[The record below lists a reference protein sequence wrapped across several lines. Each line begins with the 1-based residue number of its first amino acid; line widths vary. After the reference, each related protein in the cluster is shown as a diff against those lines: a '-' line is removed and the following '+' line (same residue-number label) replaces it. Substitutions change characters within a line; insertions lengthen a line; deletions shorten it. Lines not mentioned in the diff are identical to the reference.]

1 MPGESLLSIHPFF
14 INFWEQNLDSY
25 VPSKKLNLMKVL
37 KFGGTSVGSSE
48 NIRKVK
54 EIVNDQEGNVIVVVS
69 ALGGITDKILR
80 AAITA
85 STGTGDFHTDL
96 KEIKEK
102 HYVTIDEL
110 FNGGGS
116 IKYIVDELL
125 DELEQILTGIT
136 LVGELTA
143 KTLDRIA
150 GIGERISSNIVAQF
164 LGAERVDSSEIIQTD
179 SAFGKALVDFKVTN
193 RLIRDRFTSFEGV
206 AVLPG
211 FISKNEKGEFTTLG
225 RGGSDYTAAIISA
238 ALDVDVLEIWT
249 DVNGFMTAD
258 PRVIRKAYTIPELTY
273 SEAMELSHFGAKV
286 IYPPTILPV
295 YQKGIPIQ
303 IKNTFEPANSGTR
316 ISRTLKNGLER
327 PIKGISSISGINLVT
342 LQGLGMVGVT
352 GISMRLF
359 SALAKENVN
368 VILISQASSE
378 NSISVAIDE
387 HAVESAREAI
397 QTEFEKEIA
406 SGQINKIEMESDL
419 SVVAIVGENMKHT
432 TGIAGKLFSTMGKS
446 GVNIIA
452 IAQGASEL
460 NISWVVKTEELRKT
474 LNAVHESFF
483 LSENVELNVFL
494 MGTGT
499 VGGNLL
505 QQLQSQQE
513 KLIKEKHLKIK
524 LTGVANS
531 KKMVFNRDGIDIS
544 TFAESLNKSD
554 QTSSLGGFVKGI
566 KDMNIY
572 NSVFVDCTASDD
584 VANIYKEVLSS
595 NISIVTANK
604 VAASSDFENYSELK
618 KIAKRKGVKFLFETN
633 VGAGLPIINT
643 LNDLVYSGD
652 KILRIEAVL
661 SGTLNYIFNTISA
674 DVPLSKTIQQAKEE
688 GYSEPDPRIDLSGV
702 DVARKVLI
710 LARESGY
717 RIEMED
723 IKINKFVPDSYFE
736 GSLDE
741 FWSGIS
747 DLDGE
752 FEKERKRLEKENK
765 KWRFVARFENG
776 AAEVGLQEV
785 DSKHPFYDLEGSNNL
800 VMYTTERY
808 HEFPMLIK
816 GYGAGASVTAAGV
829 FADLIK
835 VSNI

>member
-1 MPGESLLSIHPFF
+1 
-14 INFWEQNLDSY
+14 
-25 VPSKKLNLMKVL
+25 MKVL
-37 KFGGTSVGSSE
+37 KFGGTSVGSAA
-48 NIRKVK
+48 NIKKVK
-54 EIVNDQEGNVIVVVS
+54 AVVDTQTDDVIVVVS
-69 ALGGITDKILR
+69 ALGGITDKILT
-80 AAITA
+80 AAKKA
-85 STGTGDFHTDL
+85 AQGAENFHEEL
-96 KEIKEK
+96 NEIQQKHKE
-102 HYVTIDEL
+102 TIHQL
-110 FNGGGS
+110 FNGNGS
-116 IKYIVDELL
+116 ITYIVDELL
-125 DELEQILTGIT
+125 EELGQILTGIT
-136 LVGELTA
+136 LVGELTS

-150 GIGERISSNIVAQF
+150 GIGERISSYIVAQF
-164 LGAERVDSSEIIQTD
+164 LGAVRKDSSEFIQTD
-179 SAFGKALVDFKVTN
+179 SNFGKATVNFELSNKKIQEAFAGFK
-193 RLIRDRFTSFEGV
+193 GV
-206 AVLPG
+206 AVVPG

-225 RGGSDYTAAIISA
+225 RGGSDFTAAIISA
-238 ALDVDVLEIWT
+238 ALEVNILEIWT

-303 IKNTFEPANSGTR
+303 IKNTFEPENEGTK
-316 ISRTLKNGLER
+316 ISRGVKNGFDR
-327 PIKGISSISGINLVT
+327 PIKGISSISGITLVT
-342 LQGLGMVGVT
+342 LQGIGMVGVT

-387 HAVESAREAI
+387 HTVDLAENAI
-397 QTEFEKEIA
+397 RDEFEKEI
-406 SGQINKIEMESDL
+406 SLGQINKIEMENKL
-419 SVVAIVGENMKHT
+419 SIVAIVGENMKHT

-460 NISWVVKTEELRKT
+460 NISWVVNNDELRKT
-474 LNAVHESFF
+474 LNVVHESFF
-483 LSENVELNVFL
+483 LSENSELNIFL
-494 MGTGT
+494 MGIGT

-505 QQLQSQQE
+505 DQLQKQQE
-513 KLIKEKHLKIK
+513 RLLKEKHLKLK

-531 KKMVFNRDGIDIS
+531 QKMLFVRDGININQLKQELEIS
-544 TFAESLNKSD
+544 VLK
-554 QTSSLGGFVKGI
+554 SSLHGFVNEI
-566 KDMNIY
+566 KKMNIY
-572 NSVFVDCTASDD
+572 NSVFVDCTASEEL
-584 VANIYKEVLSS
+584 AGLYKEILGS

-604 VAASSDFENYSELK
+604 VAASSEYKNYAELK
-618 KIAKRKGVKFLFETN
+618 KIAKNKGVKFLFETN

-643 LNDLVYSGD
+643 LNDLVNSGD
-652 KILRIEAVL
+652 RILKIEAVL

-674 DVPLSKTIQQAKEE
+674 EIPFSKTIKMAKDE
-688 GYSEPDPRIDLSGV
+688 GYSEPDPRVDLSGI
-702 DVARKVLI
+702 DVARKILI

-717 RIEMED
+717 QIEMDE
-723 IKINKFVPDSYFE
+723 IEIERFVPASFFE
-736 GSLDE
+736 NSLDD
-741 FWSGIS
+741 FWNGIS
-747 DLDGE
+747 QLDE
-752 FEKERKRLEKENK
+752 QFEKERKVLEQENK
-765 KWRFVARFENG
+765 KWRFVASFENG
-776 AAEVGLQEV
+776 KARAGLQV
-785 DSKHPFYDLEGSNNL
+785 VNSKHPFYDLEGSNNL

>member
-1 MPGESLLSIHPFF
+1 
-14 INFWEQNLDSY
+14 
-25 VPSKKLNLMKVL
+25 MKVL
-37 KFGGTSVGSSE
+37 KFGGTSVGSAV
-48 NIRKVK
+48 NIEKVK
-54 EIVNDQEGNVIVVVS
+54 KIIQGQYGDVIVVVS
-69 ALGGITDKILR
+69 ALGGITDKILT
-80 AAITA
+80 AARNA
-85 STGTGDFHTDL
+85 STGTVDFHTEL
-96 KEIKEK
+96 NEIKK
-102 HYVTIDEL
+102 THDDVTQSL
-110 FNGGGS
+110 FNGSGS
-116 IKYIVDELL
+116 IKYIVAELL
-125 DELEQILTGIT
+125 DELEQILTGIK

-150 GIGERISSNIVAQF
+150 GIGERISSHIVAQF
-164 LGAERVDSSEIIQTD
+164 IGADRKDASGFIQTD
-179 SAFGKALVDFKVTN
+179 SNFGKAAVNFEETNKNIKTIFGDFHG
-193 RLIRDRFTSFEGV
+193 I
-206 AVLPG
+206 AVVPG
-211 FISKNEKGEFTTLG
+211 FISKNDKDEFTTIG

-238 ALDVDVLEIWT
+238 ALDVDILEIWT

-258 PRVIRKAYTIPELTY
+258 PRVISKAYTIPQLTY

-303 IKNTFEPANSGTR
+303 IKNTFEPENPGTL
-316 ISRTLKNGLER
+316 ISSSMENGREH
-327 PIKGISSISGINLVT
+327 PIKGISSISGITLVT
-342 LQGLGMVGVT
+342 IQGIGMVGVT

-368 VILISQASSE
+368 VVLISQASSE

-387 HAVESAREAI
+387 NAVDLAENAI
-397 QTEFEKEIA
+397 QIEFEKEI
-406 SGQINKIEMESDL
+406 STGQINKIDMESKL
-419 SVVAIVGENMKHT
+419 SIVAIVGQNMKHT

-460 NISWVVKTEELRKT
+460 NISWVVKKDDLRKT
-474 LNAVHESFF
+474 LNIVHESFF
-483 LSENVELNVFL
+483 LSENMELNVFL
-494 MGTGT
+494 MGIGT
-499 VGGNLL
+499 VGRNLL
-505 QQLQSQQE
+505 QQLQMQQE
-513 KLIKEKHLKIK
+513 KLLKEKHLKIK

-531 KKMVFNRDGIDIS
+531 KKMVFNREGIDIATFKGSLEKSEKVS
-544 TFAESLNKSD
+544 TL
-554 QTSSLGGFVKGI
+554 QGFVNEI
-566 KDMNIY
+566 KAINIY
-572 NSVFVDCTASDD
+572 NSVFVDCTASNE
-584 VANIYKEVLSS
+584 VATLYQEILGS

-604 VAASSDFENYSELK
+604 VAASSDYKNYAEIK

-643 LNDLVYSGD
+643 LNDLVNSGD
-652 KILRIEAVL
+652 KILKIEAVL
-661 SGTLNYIFNTISA
+661 SGTLNYIFNTISEKI
-674 DVPLSKTIQQAKEE
+674 PLSQTIRMAKEE

-717 RIEMED
+717 RTEMDE
-723 IKINKFVPDSYFE
+723 IKINKFIPDSYFE

-741 FWSGIS
+741 FWNTIS
-747 DLDGE
+747 VLDAE
-752 FEKERKRLEKENK
+752 FEQNRIRLESENK
-765 KWRFVARFENG
+765 KWRFVAKFENG
-776 AAEVGLQEV
+776 EAEVGLQEV
-785 DSKHPFYDLEGSNNL
+785 GSKHPFYDLEGSNNL

-808 HEFPMLIK
+808 HESPMLIK